1 MHALSLIGRENTY
14 NTDCYKYIEI
24 INQMKTSTFA
34 DIHHALEDLRQGK
47 MIVLF
52 DHENRENEGDLIL
65 AAEKVTPEAI
75 NFLAHYARGLICLA
89 LVEEDIQRLQLPMM
103 VEHSTNP
110 FNTAFTVSIEAAQG
124 VTTGISAADRAHT
137 IKVAINPLSGPKD
150 IVMPGH
156 IFPLRARRGG
166 VLERMGQTEGSTDLM
181 KLAGLKPA
189 AVICEIMNPDGSM
202 ARFADLEKFAKQHQ
216 LRLLSIRDLIQYR
229 LQTESLV
236 KEIASIHLPTKEYGD
251 LTVKLFES
259 RLDNHHHLALIKEKP
274 SITTDVSLVRIH
286 SECFTGDLFG
296 STRCDCGWQLHEALT
311 QISQQGGT
319 LLYLRQEGRGIGL
332 LNKLKAYALQDEG
345 LDTVEANQKLGF
357 GSDDRNYWI
366 AAQILRNLQRL
377 KIKLLTNNPQKII
390 DLEQYGIEVAERI
403 PLIATPNATNLAYL
417 KTKQTKLGHLLNL
430 KG

>member
-1 MHALSLIGRENTY
+1 MI
-14 NTDCYKYIEI
+14 
-24 INQMKTSTFA
+24 KTSIFPN
-34 DIHHALEDLRQGK
+34 IERALEDLRLGK

-52 DHENRENEGDLIL
+52 DHENRENEGDLVL

-75 NFLAHYARGLICLA
+75 NFMAQHARGLICLA
-89 LVEEDIQRLQLPMM
+89 LVEEDIKRLQIPMM

-110 FNTAFTVSIEAAQG
+110 FSTAFTASIEAAKG
-124 VTTGISAADRAHT
+124 VTTGISATDRART
-137 IKVAINPLSGPKD
+137 IQVAINPESGPRD

-156 IFPLRARRGG
+156 IFPIRARKGG
-166 VLERMGQTEGSTDLM
+166 ILERMGQTEGSTDLTR
-181 KLAGLKPA
+181 LAGLKSA

-202 ARFADLEKFAKQHQ
+202 ARFPDLEKFAKQHQ
-216 LRLLSIRDLIQYR
+216 LRLLSICDLIHYR

-236 KEIASIHLPTKEYGD
+236 KEIASINLPTEDYGD

-259 RLDNHHHLALIKEKP
+259 CLDKHHHLALIKEKP
-274 SITTDVSLVRIH
+274 KPSNQPTLVRIH

-296 STRCDCGWQLHEALT
+296 SARCDCGWQLHESLA
-311 QISQQGGT
+311 QIGKQGGI

-332 LNKLKAYALQDEG
+332 LNKLKAYALQDQG

-366 AAQILRNLQRL
+366 GAQMLQNL
-377 KIKLLTNNPQKII
+377 KILQVKLLTNNPQKII
-390 DLEQYGIEVAERI
+390 DLEQYGIEVVERI
-403 PLIATPNATNLAYL
+403 PLITTPNSTNHTYL

-430 KG
+430 

>member
-1 MHALSLIGRENTY
+1 M
-14 NTDCYKYIEI
+14 
-24 INQMKTSTFA
+24 MKNPTFA
-34 DIHHALEDLRQGK
+34 SIHRALEDLRQGK

-52 DHENRENEGDLIL
+52 DHENRENEGDLVL

-75 NFLAHYARGLICLA
+75 NFMAQYGRGLVCLA

-103 VEHSTNP
+103 VEHATNP
-110 FNTAFTVSIEAAQG
+110 FNTAFTVSIEAAKG
-124 VTTGISAADRAHT
+124 VTTGISAADRSHT
-137 IKVAINPLSGPKD
+137 IKVAINPQSGPKD
-150 IVMPGH
+150 IVTPGH
-156 IFPLRARRGG
+156 IFPLQARRGG
-166 VLERMGQTEGSTDLM
+166 ILERMGQTEGSTDLM
-181 KLAGLKPA
+181 RLAGLKPA

-202 ARFADLEKFAKQHQ
+202 ARFPELEKFAKQHQ
-216 LRLLSIRDLIQYR
+216 LSLLSIRDLIQYR

-236 KEIASIHLPTKEYGD
+236 KEIAAIRLPTEEYGD

-259 RLDNHHHLALIKEKP
+259 RLDKHHHLALIKEKP
-274 SITTDVSLVRIH
+274 PKDDDQAILTRVH

-296 STRCDCGWQLHEALT
+296 SARCDCGWQLHESLA
-311 QISQQGGT
+311 QISQHGGV

-332 LNKLKAYALQDEG
+332 LNKLKAYALQDQG

-366 AAQILRNLQRL
+366 AAQMLQNLKLL

-390 DLEQYGIEVAERI
+390 DLEQYGIEIVERI
-403 PLIATPNATNLAYL
+403 PLIATPNATNRTYL

-430 KG
+430 

>member
-1 MHALSLIGRENTY
+1 M
-14 NTDCYKYIEI
+14 
-24 INQMKTSTFA
+24 MKTPAFTS
-34 DIHHALEDLRQGK
+34 IHRALENLRQGK

-52 DHENRENEGDLIL
+52 DHENRENEGDLVL
-65 AAEKVTPEAI
+65 AAEKVTSEAI
-75 NFLAHYARGLICLA
+75 NFMAQYGRGLVCLA

-103 VEHSTNP
+103 VEHATNP
-110 FNTAFTVSIEAAQG
+110 FKTAFTVSIEAAEG

-137 IKVAINPLSGPKD
+137 IKVAINSKSGPKD
-150 IVMPGH
+150 IVTPGH
-156 IFPLRARRGG
+156 IFPLQARRGG
-166 VLERMGQTEGSTDLM
+166 ILERMGQTEGSTDLM
-181 KLAGLKPA
+181 RLAGLKPA

-202 ARFADLEKFAKQHQ
+202 ARFPELEKFAKQHQ
-216 LRLLSIRDLIQYR
+216 LSLLSIRDLIQYR

-236 KEIASIHLPTKEYGD
+236 KEIAAIRLPTEEYGD

-259 RLDNHHHLALIKEKP
+259 RLDKHHHLALVKEKP
-274 SITTDVSLVRIH
+274 TKEDHQAVLVRVH

-296 STRCDCGWQLHEALT
+296 SARCDCGWQLHESLT
-311 QISQQGGT
+311 QISRDGGV

-332 LNKLKAYALQDEG
+332 LNKLKAYALQDQG

-366 AAQILRNLQRL
+366 AAQMLQNLKLL

-390 DLEQYGIEVAERI
+390 DLKQYGIEVVERI
-403 PLIATPNATNLAYL
+403 PLIATPNATNRAYL

-430 KG
+430 

>member
-1 MHALSLIGRENTY
+1 MI
-14 NTDCYKYIEI
+14 
-24 INQMKTSTFA
+24 KTSTFPNI
-34 DIHHALEDLRQGK
+34 DRALQDLRLGK

-52 DHENRENEGDLIL
+52 DHENRENEGDLVL

-75 NFLAHYARGLICLA
+75 NFMAQHGRGLICLA
-89 LVEEDIQRLQLPMM
+89 LVEEDIKRLQIPMM

-110 FNTAFTVSIEAAQG
+110 FNTAFTASIEAAAG
-124 VTTGISAADRAHT
+124 VTTGISAADRART
-137 IKVAINPLSGPKD
+137 IQVAINPESGPRD

-156 IFPLRARRGG
+156 IFPLRARKGG
-166 VLERMGQTEGSTDLM
+166 ILERMGQTEGSTDLTR
-181 KLAGLKPA
+181 LAGLKSA

-202 ARFADLEKFAKQHQ
+202 ARFPDLEKFAKQHQ
-216 LRLLSIRDLIQYR
+216 LSLLSIRDLIQYR

-236 KEIASIHLPTKEYGD
+236 KEIASIGLPTEDYGD

-259 RLDNHHHLALIKEKP
+259 CLDKHHHLALIKEKP
-274 SITTDVSLVRIH
+274 AVSNQPTLVRIH

-296 STRCDCGWQLHEALT
+296 SARCDCGWQLHESLA
-311 QISQQGGT
+311 QISQQGGI

-332 LNKLKAYALQDEG
+332 LNKLKAYALQDQG

-366 AAQILRNLQRL
+366 GAQMLQNL
-377 KIKLLTNNPQKII
+377 KILQVKLLTNNPQKII
-390 DLEQYGIEVAERI
+390 DLEQYGIEVVERI
-403 PLIATPNATNLAYL
+403 PLIAQPNSTNHTYL

-430 KG
+430 